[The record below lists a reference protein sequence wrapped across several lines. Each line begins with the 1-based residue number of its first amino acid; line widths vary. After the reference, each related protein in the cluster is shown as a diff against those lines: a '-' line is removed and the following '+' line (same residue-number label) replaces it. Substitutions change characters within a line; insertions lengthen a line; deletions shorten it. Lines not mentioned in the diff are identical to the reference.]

1 MAFMQNNKFNRSRI
15 SIEVPDFIDFLRL
28 QKVFLNCAFGMKF
41 AALKD
46 TGVVVDDDDVNNKKW

>member
-1 MAFMQNNKFNRSRI
+1 MQNNKFNRSRI

-46 TGVVVDDDDVNNKKW
+46 TGVVVDDDDVNNKK